1 MSIFFQSFA
10 LSKIIFKVIDWLKD
24 LRVVLRP
31 LWFYIVFLLFG
42 VVAFLIMP
50 QGNDMIYCIIEDSID
65 LGFSKLGPLIFILIA
80 TVLWSC
86 SIYFCTL
93 LIMWVSD
100 LSSDGLN
107 DNRVINR
114 INLIDTIPEFILF
127 MPVFIISLAFI
138 KAYLIKLPEGTGQIF
153 LYILLMLF
161 LTILIYRWCVKNN
174 FLARIFKR
182 EYKGIESRSLIF
194 YLIVLSMLVLNTEID
209 DRVNRSYFYFFM
221 FLFFLF
227 YLIILFLKY
236 LYLDKWIVKL
246 KQLILPAIKKT
257 DKLERDRLKA
267 IVSDSG
273 DYKLNHERLIPFK
286 FIIKRFNLSVVGSI
300 FVVVFINFLPMY
312 FYEVIGG
319 TAILLI
325 SFTCWGLIYTF
336 LTILSKIK
344 LLRFP
349 LFSKAFL
356 TLLLI
361 FSSYYG
367 EDHTIRK
374 YKGDY
379 KSNGEIKKDLPSHFD
394 GWFTT
399 KYDVSQ
405 LNERDSGNIPVI
417 FISAEGGALR
427 TGCFTS
433 YMLST
438 LESKIVGFSDMVY
451 CYSSVSGG
459 TFGCNIFNSLL
470 LDRSISKSRYS
481 NILDSFYSK
490 DYLSPLTAKL
500 ANGEILNYIYWK
512 NVEQFDRAVTMEKSW
527 EQGLEFATGKPSF
540 LQNSFRQ
547 INDNPSNSLV
557 LINTSE
563 LNSGKR
569 YIISNI
575 KIDSSFYSTAGD
587 FNAILP
593 NGFQINYS
601 TAIGLSAR
609 FPLVSPAGTIIK
621 DSLKYQFVDGGYF
634 ENTGAL
640 TLKETIDGVIRG
652 SKYGKFIKP
661 IVIQISF
668 GFASEYNELNEIEK
682 KKYSKKRNG
691 VNFMNEITEIINGI
705 YNVRSGHSYA
715 ATYELR
721 KKYPNYF
728 EYFPRASSSQ
738 LPMNW
743 VLSNDAIKRVKS
755 MCNDFKFDYLNQKLL
770 VRSELK
776 KNKNKL

>member
-1 MSIFFQSFA
+1 M
-10 LSKIIFKVIDWLKD
+10 IDWLKD

-42 VVAFLIMP
+42 VVAFLFMP

-65 LGFSKLGPLIFILIA
+65 LRFSKLGPLIFILIA

-107 DNRVINR
+107 DDRVRNR

-127 MPVFIISLAFI
+127 MPVFILSLAFI
-138 KAYLIKLPEGTGQIF
+138 KAYLIKLPEGAARVF
-153 LYILLMLF
+153 LFILLLLF
-161 LTILIYRWCVKNN
+161 LTVLIYRWCVKMN
-174 FLARIFKR
+174 FLTKIFKK
-182 EYKGIESRSLIF
+182 EYKGIESRSLLF
-194 YLIVLSMLVLNTEID
+194 YIIVLLMLVLNTDID
-209 DRVNRSYFYFFM
+209 DQSNRPIFYFFLI
-221 FLFFLF
+221 LFFMF
-227 YLIILFLKY
+227 YLIILFLKH
-236 LYLDKWIVKL
+236 LYLNKWIVKL

-273 DYKLNHERLIPFK
+273 DYMQNNDSLMPFK
-286 FIIKRFNLSVVGSI
+286 LIIKRFILSVIVSI
-300 FVVVFINFLPMY
+300 IIVVFINFLPTN

-319 TAILLI
+319 TSILLF

-361 FSSYYG
+361 LSSYYG

-374 YKGDY
+374 YEGDY
-379 KSNGEIKKDLPSHFD
+379 KSNGELKKDLPNHFD

-405 LNERDSGNIPVI
+405 LNEKDSGNIPVV
-417 FISAEGGALR
+417 FVSAEGGALR

-438 LESKIVGFSDMVY
+438 LESKIDGFSDMVY

-470 LDRSISKSRYS
+470 LDKSISKSRYM
-481 NILDSFYSK
+481 NILDSFFSK

-540 LQNSFRQ
+540 LQNSFGQ
-547 INDNPSNSLV
+547 INDDPSNSLV
-557 LINTSE
+557 LINTTE

-575 KIDSSFYSTAGD
+575 KIDSSYYSTAGD
-587 FNAILP
+587 FNAVLP
-593 NGFQINYS
+593 EDFQINYS

-609 FPLVSPAGTIIK
+609 FPLVSPAGTMVK
-621 DSLKYQFVDGGYF
+621 DNQKYQFVDGGYF

-640 TLKETIDGVIRG
+640 TLKETIDGVISG

-668 GFASEYNELNEIEK
+668 GFASEYNELKENEK
-682 KKYSKKRNG
+682 KKYTKKRNG

-715 ATYELR
+715 ATYALR
-721 KKYPNYF
+721 KKYPEYL

-743 VLSNDAIKRVKS
+743 VLSNDAVLRVKK
-755 MCNDFKFDYLNQKLL
+755 MCNDFKFDQLNQKLL

-776 KNKNKL
+776 KFKNKI